1 MDFNILQQFRQQLY
15 GCFEQS
21 RDALFNLADALLSE
35 TQAHSVIELS
45 LSPHFQRKWPSL
57 YAALQL
63 GKLNQAR
70 FEQTLVNFAPKPTPG
85 QRLVLAVDAS
95 NIEGPFSDT
104 SRDRGYLYVHNLPEW
119 DTPVTVGWQFST
131 VVVLPPQPRLREPGH
146 FELWTALV
154 SMVHDELNVAE
165 SLGLVVLRPWESRQR
180 ALSPQQIRRGLGAI
194 MDELGSPA
202 RPSQSRGKG
211 TGRALEVK
219 IEPAMRYKV
228 VKKTLKKVKLA

>member
-131 VVVLPPQPRLREPGH
+131 VVVLPPQASSHTYIVSNRRIP
-146 FELWTALV
+146 TAQTPAQ
-154 SMVHDELNVAE
+154 VAATQLKE
-165 SLGLVVLRPWESRQR
+165 LRPYFSERP
-180 ALSPQQIRRGLGAI
+180 LNLGDRYYPTKDFL
-194 MDELGSPA
+194 M
-202 RPSQSRGKG
+202 
-211 TGRALEVK
+211 EVSVDYDLLV
-219 IEPAMRYKV
+219 R
-228 VKKTLKKVKLA
+228 LKANRVFYGPVLAVSVGER